1 MEGVVLYVVLVQV
14 FVKRPKLYMAFFALV
29 SYGEY
34 YTQLAVYRYREL
46 LRSSTAIVS

>member
-34 YTQLAVYRYREL
+34 YTQLAVH
-46 LRSSTAIVS
+46 VQV